1 MNTNQIKR
9 FAQAARKKLIE
20 QVGARLEYVLST
32 DSAELRE
39 RTDALK
45 QLQIAINTLGKIQV
59 IEKVA
64 YTWFNRFVAL
74 RFMDVN
80 DYQPTGIKVL
90 TPKEGYILPEILEEA
105 KHGHIHEDLP
115 VKKSHIFEI
124 LDGIKPSVN
133 PQNEAYKELL
143 TGACNNLN
151 NIFPFLFE
159 KINDY
164 TELLMPDDLISQ
176 YSIIQDVRNGM
187 QSDDCKE
194 VEIIGWLYQ
203 FYISEKKDEV
213 FASKSAV
220 KKEDI
225 PAATQ
230 LFTPRWIVEYM
241 VQNTLGKLWLQNR
254 PKSKLRDYM
263 PLYIE
268 SPATKTSDYLRVNTA
283 EEIKLLDQ
291 ACGSGHILVYGFD
304 LFYKI
309 YEEEGYSPSEI
320 PQLIIEKNLHG
331 YEIDERAAQL
341 AGFAIMM
348 KARSHHKRF
357 LKKEVKPN
365 IHCFLDLSL
374 KADEIK
380 NIFKEINIELPA
392 SLDYDLKLL
401 NQATNF
407 GSLIRPKITSD
418 IIKTTL
424 LKIDNNLTSTDI
436 FLRPKLEE
444 LIIGLNQLNKLSE
457 KYHCVV
463 DNPPYM
469 GSGKMNKLLS
479 DFVKTNYP
487 DSKADLM
494 ACFMEAGLYSLL
506 PGGLLGMINQHSWM
520 FLSSY
525 GKLRA
530 KLIDKIQFDTLLH
543 LGPRTFPEIGGEVV
557 QNASF
562 TLINS
567 APWGNCTFVRLVDS
581 ENSELKKE
589 KTIKAVQNPNCE
601 WFYTT
606 SQQNFKKI
614 PGSPIGYWISKKMAS
629 IFSSNKGI
637 VNIVEAKQ
645 GLATGNNERFFRLNW
660 EVEFKKINFHC
671 KCLSNTLDSYF
682 KWYPINKGGEFRK
695 WYGNQSYIVNWHNN
709 GNELTLYK
717 GSVIRNPSFYFKESI
732 SWSDVTSSRNSF
744 RYYPEGFL
752 FDGSGHS
759 AFPLENKDLITLL
772 GYLNNNVVNSFTKL
786 LNPTLHFHVGY
797 FNLLPLPSMLFNRD
811 NKQFKYIVE
820 NNIKISKID
829 WDTRETS
836 WNFKAFPLFDALLGD
851 IEMASSQFFKSR
863 IKSKIANGST
873 LEDAYDSYETIWREL
888 FFRLHS
894 NEVELNRQFIEIY
907 GLEDELTPD
916 VPLEE
921 ITILQEETSIENGE
935 LVFHK
940 EEVLAQFVSYAVG
953 CMFGRYSLD
962 KPGLILANQGET
974 LQDYL
979 CNIGLKLEELSFV
992 PDEDNIIPVLDNE
1005 WFEDDIIERF
1015 YAFLKASFGEANFSK
1030 NLSFIE
1036 ESLGMDVRKYFT
1048 KNFYSDHIKRYKKR
1062 PIYWMFSSANGAFN
1076 VLIYLHRYTPDT
1088 LSHILNGYLREYK
1101 EKIRTHIEHLEH
1113 IIDTGSSSEA
1123 TRATKQKDKY
1133 RAVLLELQEYERD
1146 ILYPLATERIR
1157 INLDDGVLVNYNK
1170 FGKAIKEI
1178 AGLNDKVTKKKVKEF
1193 DWINK
1198 DEIR

>member
-20 QVGARLEYVLST
+20 QVGARLEYVLGT

-45 QLQIAINTLGKIQV
+45 QLQIAINTFGKIQV

-64 YTWFNRFVAL
+64 YTWFNRLVAL

-80 DYQPTGIKVL
+80 DYQPIGIKVL

-124 LDGIKPSVN
+124 LDGVKPSVN
-133 PQNEAYKELL
+133 PQNEAFKELL
-143 TGACNNLN
+143 IGACNHLN
-151 NIFPFLFE
+151 KTFPFLFE
-159 KINDY
+159 SINDY
-164 TELLMPDDLISQ
+164 TELLMPDDLISR
-176 YSIIQDVRNGM
+176 YSILQDVRDGM
-187 QSDDCKE
+187 MEEDCQE

-203 FYISEKKDEV
+203 FYISELNDELISSKKTY
-213 FASKSAV
+213 
-220 KKEDI
+220 KKEELA
-225 PAATQ
+225 PASQ
-230 LFTPRWIVEYM
+230 LFTPKWIVQYM
-241 VQNTLGKLWLQNR
+241 VDNTLGQLWSEYYPNTKILSELQFYIKPEYVNKLKKR
-254 PKSKLRDYM
+254 DSKS
-263 PLYIE
+263 I
-268 SPATKTSDYLRVNTA
+268 
-283 EEIKLLDQ
+283 EEIKFFDP
-291 ACGSGHILVYGFD
+291 CMGSGHILSYAFD
-304 LFYKI
+304 VFYRI
-309 YEEEGYSPSEI
+309 YEELGYEPNSI
-320 PQLIIEKNLHG
+320 PELIITKNIWG
-331 YEIDERAAQL
+331 VDIDQRAAQL
-341 AGFAIMM
+341 ASFVLLM
-348 KARSHHKRF
+348 KGRQKSRRF
-357 LKKEVKPN
+357 LKKVESNKITPN
-365 IHCFLDLSL
+365 IFYYQDFESDNKFRNSTAL
-374 KADEIK
+374 
-380 NIFKEINIELPA
+380 
-392 SLDYDLKLL
+392 
-401 NQATNF
+401 
-407 GSLIRPKITSD
+407 GSLIRVEPGEFLNFKVEENSLFTEKQSEL
-418 IIKTTL
+418 KSLYL
-424 LKIDNNLTSTDI
+424 LLGQRYDL
-436 FLRPKLEE
+436 
-444 LIIGLNQLNKLSE
+444 
-457 KYHCVV
+457 VV
-463 DNPPYM
+463 TNPPYISSSRM
-469 GSGKMNKLLS
+469 EGSLKQY
-479 DFVKTNYP
+479 VETNYP
-487 DSKADLM
+487 DTKSDLF
-494 ACFMEAGLYSLL
+494 ATFVLRCLELCNNDGLTGYMT
-506 PGGLLGMINQHSWM
+506 PFVWM
-520 FLSSY
+520 FISSY
-525 GKLRA
+525 GKLRRTIIDNHFINN
-530 KLIDKIQFDTLLH
+530 LIQLEYSGFDGATV
-543 LGPRTFPEIGGEVV
+543 PICT
-557 QNASF
+557 F
-562 TLINS
+562 TLRKKSIVNGKGS
-567 APWGNCTFVRLVDS
+567 YIRLSDFKGS
-581 ENSELKKE
+581 ENQAP
-589 KTIKAVQNPNCE
+589 KTLEAIRNPKCG
-601 WFYTT
+601 WFYTAN
-606 SQQNFKKI
+606 QKDFEKI
-614 PGSPIGYWISKKMAS
+614 PGSPIGYWVSKKMAS

-671 KCLSNTLDSYF
+671 KSLSNTLDSYF

-829 WDTRETS
+829 WDIHETS

-873 LEDAYDSYETIWREL
+873 LEDAYDSYESMWREL

-940 EEVLAQFVSYAVG
+940 EEVMAQFISYAVG

-979 CNIGLKLEELSFV
+979 SNIGSKLEELSFV

-1076 VLIYLHRYTPDT
+1076 VLIYMHRYTPDT

-1146 ILYPLATERIR
+1146 ILYPLATERIS

-1178 AGLNDKVTKKKVKEF
+1178 AGLNDKATKKKVKEF